1 MKNERLT
8 KLLEF
13 LEKEPNDPFLLYAVA
28 NEHRDSNV
36 LKAKEFYDKLL
47 DEHENYLP
55 TYYHAA
61 LLYVDL
67 KEFRKAEEIF
77 KKGLELARLENNEL
91 ALRELN
97 NAYQNFLFDQSDY
110 ISTTSLPNCLESLIR
125 SNAETISAKG
135 LTESTRGITLCSEM

>member
-28 NEHRDSNV
+28 NEHRHSNV

-61 LLYVDL
+61 SLYVDL

-97 NAYQNFLFDQSDY
+97 NAYQNFLFDQSD
-110 ISTTSLPNCLESLIR
+110 
-125 SNAETISAKG
+125 
-135 LTESTRGITLCSEM
+135 